1 MIKSQVCDSGAS
13 RETHTNFAVYLQRL
27 LDIDYSEHGLRRLV
41 HLPSGQETASVRG
54 FLRPSRNSQSR

>member
-27 LDIDYSEHGLRRLV
+27 LDIDYSE
-41 HLPSGQETASVRG
+41 
-54 FLRPSRNSQSR
+54 NSEADKLIKEFIISYKSK